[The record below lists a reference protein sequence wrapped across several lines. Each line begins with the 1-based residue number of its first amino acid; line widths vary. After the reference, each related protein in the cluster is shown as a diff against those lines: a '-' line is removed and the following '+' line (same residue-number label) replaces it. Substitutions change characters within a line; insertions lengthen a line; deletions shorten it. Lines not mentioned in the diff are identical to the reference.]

1 VATATVAAKSRTA
14 ITAIT
19 ARATRTT
26 RATGTTR
33 AAGTTGAAGATPRG
47 PTTTALTA
55 EITRR
60 RRQLPADPSPRH
72 LATTWPVIVLRL
84 AFRPAE
90 HEASKAAWLVAA
102 ITPGATEAAAATAAA
117 ATATATATA
126 TAATISAAAT
136 VAALAIVA
144 TPALRRRDAIDGVV
158 VLAAGDRSV
167 RTLLALKHAHE
178 AHLVQPG
185 SNNIK
190 RFDQASRTVG
200 LDAQRARHRIDD
212 RIGLLLDRRVG
223 YGRIGSRNRASLGAC
238 LGITRRY
245 V

>member
-19 ARATRTT
+19 ARAA
-26 RATGTTR
+26 RATGTTGTTRPARATR
-33 AAGTTGAAGATPRG
+33 AARATPRG

-84 AFRPAE
+84 VFGPAE

-102 ITPGATEAAAATAAA
+102 IAPGATEPAAATA
-117 ATATATATA
+117 ATA
-126 TAATISAAAT
+126 TAATISASAT

-144 TPALRRRDAIDGVV
+144 TPALCRGDAIDGVV

-167 RTLLALKHAHE
+167 RTLLALEYAHE

-223 YGRIGSRNRASLGAC
+223 CGRIGSRNRASLGSC